1 MRKRNKIRLPSL
13 KDDDLSFKDEE
24 KLNVEILPED
34 VNEEEP
40 LPLVGGLKKM
50 GQAPIETSDKTGEK
64 NTYDELF
71 KKDFKVLNLENIDLD
86 LGSETQP
93 LESFQSNSKLR
104 EKDYVKLLDDEE
116 KDEIVTHLKRFGS
129 ESDEDD
135 ALQECDDGR
144 LALSHR
150 EQKLQDAKKKK
161 LIQDVIAEEYN
172 NDGSNREWEA
182 NLMHRVQIQ
191 SGPVLPSLYKGTIDG
206 STLKQELSK
215 VKQQKRQLKAKLTI
229 LYDQKYMLQHNK
241 ERLVSQVKQ
250 FGTC

>member
-13 KDDDLSFKDEE
+13 KDDDVSFKDEE
-24 KLNVEILPED
+24 KLNVQILPED

-50 GQAPIETSDKTGEK
+50 GQTSMETSDKTEER

-71 KKDFKVLNLENIDLD
+71 KKDVKVLNLENMDLD
-86 LGSETQP
+86 VDSEPQP
-93 LESFQSNSKLR
+93 LESFQSKSKLR

-116 KDEIVTHLKRFGS
+116 KDEIVTHLKRFGG

-135 ALQECDDGR
+135 ILQECDDGR

-161 LIQDVIAEEYN
+161 LIQDVIAEESN

-191 SGPVLPSLYKGTIDG
+191 RGPVLPSLHKGTIDG
-206 STLKQELSK
+206 SALKQELSR
-215 VKQQKRQLKAKLTI
+215 VRQQKRQLKAKLAI

-241 ERLVSQVKQ
+241 EKLVSQIKQ
-250 FGTC
+250 LGTC